1 MEYVDTLHYRGLSIP
16 VCEAE
21 GRYAAVI
28 AGKTCFVCADSE
40 AWEPALKA
48 IVDRSLGEIRRISQD
63 AWVGWFENGGHEDVG
78 LFLRGRLLKVW
89 LAGSAPSESDLR
101 AIEDEARL
109 ILAEIAEISPGRSAK
124 LSETEI
130 RWISEDP
137 NGGSD

>member
-1 MEYVDTLHYRGLSIP
+1 MEYVGTLHYRGLSIP
-16 VCEAE
+16 VCKAE

-28 AGKTCFVCADSE
+28 AGKTCLVCADSE

-48 IVDRSLGEIRRISQD
+48 IVDRSLGEIRRISPD
-63 AWVGWFENGGHEDVG
+63 AWIGFFENGGHEDVG

-89 LAGSAPSESDLR
+89 LAGSAPSESDLC
-101 AIEDEARL
+101 AIEGEARM
-109 ILAEIAEISPGRSAK
+109 ILAEISGISPGRNAK

-130 RWISEDP
+130 RGISVDP

>member
-16 VCEAE
+16 ICRAE
-21 GRYAAVI
+21 GRYVAVI
-28 AGKTCFVCADSE
+28 AGKRCFVCADSE

-48 IVDRSLGEIRRISQD
+48 IVDRSLGEIVRISPD
-63 AWVGWFENGGHEDVG
+63 AWVGWFENGGREDVG

-89 LAGSAPSESDLR
+89 LARSAPSESDLR
-101 AIEDEARL
+101 VIEADARQ
-109 ILAEIAEISPGRSAK
+109 ILAEISGISPGRSAK

-130 RWISEDP
+130 PRISGDP

>member
-1 MEYVDTLHYRGLSIP
+1 MEYVGALHYRGLSIP
-16 VCEAE
+16 VCRAD
-21 GRYAAVI
+21 GRCVAVI
-28 AGKTCFVCADSE
+28 AGRRCFVCADSE

-48 IVDRSLGEIRRISQD
+48 IVDRSLGEIRRISPD
-63 AWVGWFENGGHEDVG
+63 AWVGFFENGGHEDVG

-89 LAGSAPSESDLR
+89 LAGSAPSDSDLR
-101 AIEDEARL
+101 AIEAEARR
-109 ILAEIAEISPGRSAK
+109 ILAEISGIPLGRNAK